1 MARENTVS
9 IKVLLDSEEAKQKL
23 AELQQKLDTLI
34 NRSSSA
40 NSTSG
45 GNGNAGSSSSPS
57 SSNNGANGISNTLRN
72 LFNREG
78 QNFGNNASK
87 GLLNG
92 LIKSGI
98 GLVIAKQITSKLNDF
113 MELDI
118 LSRTHP
124 GESTYDLQKQKVA
137 NSGLKG
143 LLGGGLAG
151 FALGGPLGALVG
163 MIGGGAYSLFKGSK
177 ELQENQRIFN
187 ETQRHNIE
195 VRNADIARS
204 VSNSVG
210 EQSFQYRL
218 NLNPSRGGRISI
230 IQDRMKS
237 LSSQIRKAEAELD
250 EWTDS
255 RLGKKF
261 VDEITGEEFRIVQ
274 DKNSEAVRAKQKEIA
289 ALQSQRASAAMAGF
303 QEKYLKD
310 RLPAWMGADFTDSY
324 SARGISIGGGSFDVS
339 KANEPIITRL
349 SSIDETLK
357 KIETFSLKGTAEKMS
372 ESQLAS
378 YLQALGGGTFQ

>member
-23 AELQQKLDTLI
+23 AELQQKLDTLL
-34 NRSSSA
+34 NRSSSE

-45 GNGNAGSSSSPS
+45 GNGQSSSSSSPS
-57 SSNNGANGISNTLRN
+57 SSNSGANGISHTLRT
-72 LFNREG
+72 LSNREG

-87 GLLNG
+87 GLVSG
-92 LIKSGI
+92 LAKAGI
-98 GLVIAKQITSKLNDF
+98 GLMIAKQITSKLNDV
-113 MELDI
+113 MALDI

-137 NSGLKG
+137 NSGLQG

-151 FALGGPLGALVG
+151 FAVGGPLGALVG
-163 MIGGGAYSLFKGSK
+163 MIGASSYALFKGSK

-195 VRNADIARS
+195 VGNADIGRS
-204 VSNSVG
+204 FSNSVG
-210 EQSFQYRL
+210 EQAFQYRM

-230 IQDRMKS
+230 IKDRIKS
-237 LSSQIRKAEAELD
+237 LSSQIRKAEAEID
-250 EWTDS
+250 EWTDP

-261 VDEITGEEFRIVQ
+261 VDENGEEYRVVQ
-274 DKNSEAVRAKQKEIA
+274 DKNSEAVRAKQKEIS

-310 RLPAWMGADFTDSY
+310 RLPAWIGADFTDSY

-357 KIETFSLKGTAEKMS
+357 KIETSSLKGTAEKIS
-372 ESQLAS
+372 ESQLFS
-378 YLQALGGGTFQ
+378 LLQSLGGGTFQ